1 MDVKAVRFIAVDMD
15 GTLLNSKHEVS
26 DRLEDLL
33 MGLRSLGIRFAAA
46 SGRQYAS
53 ITEKLA
59 HLSDDLIVIAE
70 NGAYAR
76 MDGEDL
82 VHTTIDVPARNEVLR
97 RVEGRL
103 DIHPVL
109 CTRDNAY
116 IRSDRPDFIGYVS
129 EYYNRYSCV
138 DDLMSIPDPVLKVAL
153 YQAEDSERHI
163 WPLMA
168 DLQGDLQVKVSGKY
182 WVDVS
187 HPLANKGHAM
197 AIVQEKLGVSP
208 AETMAF
214 GDYNNDLEMLARA
227 DFSFAMANAHP
238 NVKLAA
244 RYQAGG
250 NDELGVERVLEQL
263 LQAHGLLT
271 LK

>member
-1 MDVKAVRFIAVDMD
+1 MDLKAVRLIAVDMD
-15 GTLLNSKHEVS
+15 GTLLNSRHEVS
-26 DRLEDLL
+26 DKLEQLL
-33 MGLRSLGIRFAAA
+33 VQLKALGIRFAAA

-53 ITEKLA
+53 ITEKLE

-70 NGAYAR
+70 NGAYAKL
-76 MDGEDL
+76 DGEDL
-82 VHTTIDVPARNEVLR
+82 VHTTIGTEARNEVLR
-97 RVEGRL
+97 RVAQRK

-129 EYYNRYSCV
+129 EYYNHYTCI
-138 DDLMSIPDPVLKVAL
+138 DDLTSLPDPVLKVAL
-153 YQAEDSERHI
+153 YQAEDSETHI
-163 WPLMA
+163 WPLMS

-187 HPLANKGHAM
+187 DPLANKGHALE
-197 AIVQEKLGVSP
+197 IVQHKLQITP
-208 AETMAF
+208 EQTMAF

-227 DFSFAMANAHP
+227 SFSFAMANAHP

-244 RYQAGG
+244 RYQTTG
-250 NDELGVERVLEQL
+250 NDDFGVERILEML
-263 LQAHGLLT
+263 LKSHGQVAL
-271 LK
+271 